1 MAQITTDLNGSATI
15 TMSDGLRLIVPGLNS
30 APNVNAQ
37 DVRNVCTALFEL
49 ADHLDKRLAALEK
62 KAAT

>member
-1 MAQITTDLNGSATI
+1 MAKITTDFDGSATI
-15 TMSDGLRLIVPGLNS
+15 TMADGMRLRIPGLNS

-49 ADHLDKRLAALEK
+49 ADNLDKRLAAIEK
-62 KAAT
+62 KSET